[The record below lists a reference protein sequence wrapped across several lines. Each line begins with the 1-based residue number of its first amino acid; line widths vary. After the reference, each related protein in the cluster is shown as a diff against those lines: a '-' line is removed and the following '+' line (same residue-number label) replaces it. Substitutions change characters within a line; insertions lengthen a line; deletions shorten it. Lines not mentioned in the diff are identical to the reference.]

1 MSAALLIHASQLLT
15 LRGDVAPRRGPA
27 MAELAIIEDG
37 AVLIENGKITAIGTT
52 DALRAHSKNTEE
64 IDCHKKVVLPGFVD
78 SHTHP
83 VFAAPRLIDFE
94 RRIAGASYEEIAAA
108 GGGIRASIRGVRES
122 SADQLADH
130 VLHAFNE
137 ASAYG
142 TTTVEAKSGYGL
154 DIASELKSLEAIQQA
169 AQRWQGTVVP
179 TLLGAHVVPPEF
191 RDNPNDYVRIVCEEM
206 LPAATERKLAEYVDV
221 FCERGA
227 FTPEQ
232 SVRILKAAT
241 SHGLKTRI
249 HVGQLT
255 QTALELFAEF
265 QPASVD
271 HLDHLSD
278 ADIAWLAKSD
288 TVATLLPAAN
298 YFLGLSTFPPARKL
312 IDAGAAVALAT
323 DYNPGTSPTTSMPFV
338 MSVASTHMKMSPAEA
353 ITAATINGA
362 CALNLQHKKGSLE
375 PGKDADIA
383 IFDAQ
388 DYREIPY
395 WFGVNRCSKT
405 ILGGRY

>member
-271 HLDHLSD
+271 HLDHLGD

-353 ITAATINGA
+353 IAAATINGA
-362 CALNLQHKKGSLE
+362 CALDLQHKKGSLE

>member
-353 ITAATINGA
+353 IAAATINGA
-362 CALNLQHKKGSLE
+362 CALDLQHKKGSLE